1 MKRRRIV
8 GNYLKKYP
16 HVYGVFQKE
25 IKRKNIYNGIAWC
38 LIGIF
43 AGFFLV
49 FLLMDYKDGY
59 AFFGILTA
67 INFIIF
73 QVFAGTSGTIDE
85 EELAL
90 MDKDFAGR
98 VEKVEGLGYRTEEAL
113 IVGFYRIPFKGLLCV
128 TYDRVPVGRRG
139 NTRIELDCCYEGG
152 KHLRAE
158 CLKKP
163 EEGEDEKL
171 TYFIRKYH
179 DDIKVQKGKVQKGKV
194 QKSI

>member
-1 MKRRRIV
+1 MKRRRI

-16 HVYGVFQKE
+16 HIYGVFQKE
-25 IKRKNIYNGIAWC
+25 IKRKNIYNGIVWC
-38 LIGIF
+38 LIGIL

-59 AFFGILTA
+59 GFFGMLTA
-67 INFIIF
+67 INLVIIL
-73 QVFAGTSGTIDE
+73 VFAGTRGTIDE

-113 IVGFYRIPFKGLLCV
+113 IVGLYRIPFKGLFCV

-139 NTRIELDCCYEGG
+139 NIWIELDCCYEDG

-158 CLKKP
+158 CLKTP

-179 DDIKVQKGKVQKGKV
+179 EDIKVQKGKV
-194 QKSI
+194 